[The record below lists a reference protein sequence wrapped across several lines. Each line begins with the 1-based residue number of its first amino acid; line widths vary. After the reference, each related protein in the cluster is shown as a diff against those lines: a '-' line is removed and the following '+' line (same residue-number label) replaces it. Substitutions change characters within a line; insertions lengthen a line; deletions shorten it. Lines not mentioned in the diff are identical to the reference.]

1 MQMKSVLKRNNYNI
15 TFLCCA
21 ICLILGVV
29 FYDYIPTNKVIPS
42 TVEPYTTSNTI
53 KEKEI
58 NQEITEFQK
67 QTIVM
72 EITDSDLKIHKQE
85 RSYDS
90 GKINPFAK
98 SSSGTT
104 NTENG
109 GGNTTGNTNQ
119 NPDSKD
125 YFFNNQS
132 GLK

>member
-1 MQMKSVLKRNNYNI
+1 MKSVLKEI
-15 TFLCCA
+15 IIILLLCCA
-21 ICLILGVV
+21 ICLILEVV

-53 KEKEI
+53 KEEI

>member
-1 MQMKSVLKRNNYNI
+1 MKSVLKEI
-15 TFLCCA
+15 IIILLLCCA

-53 KEKEI
+53 KEEI

-104 NTENG
+104 NTDKG
-109 GGNTTGNTNQ
+109 DKNTTGDTNQ

>member
-1 MQMKSVLKRNNYNI
+1 MKSVLKEI
-15 TFLCCA
+15 IIILLLCCA
-21 ICLILGVV
+21 ICLILGVA

-53 KEKEI
+53 KEEI

-104 NTENG
+104 NTEKG
-109 GGNTTGNTNQ
+109 DKNTTGDTNQ

>member
-1 MQMKSVLKRNNYNI
+1 MKSVLKEI
-15 TFLCCA
+15 IIILLLCCA

-42 TVEPYTTSNTI
+42 TVEPHTTSNTI
-53 KEKEI
+53 KEEI

>member
-1 MQMKSVLKRNNYNI
+1 MKSVLKEI
-15 TFLCCA
+15 IIILLLCCA

-53 KEKEI
+53 KEEI

-104 NTENG
+104 NTEKG
-109 GGNTTGNTNQ
+109 DKNTTGDTNQ

>member
-1 MQMKSVLKRNNYNI
+1 MKSVLKEI
-15 TFLCCA
+15 LIILLLCCA

-53 KEKEI
+53 KEEI

-104 NTENG
+104 NTEKG
-109 GGNTTGNTNQ
+109 DKNTTGDTNQ

>member
-1 MQMKSVLKRNNYNI
+1 MI
-15 TFLCCA
+15 
-21 ICLILGVV
+21 IGVV

-53 KEKEI
+53 KEEI

-90 GKINPFAK
+90 GKINPLAK
-98 SSSGTT
+98 SSSATT

>member
-1 MQMKSVLKRNNYNI
+1 MKSVLKEI
-15 TFLCCA
+15 IIILLLCCA

-53 KEKEI
+53 KEEI

-104 NTENG
+104 NTEKG
-109 GGNTTGNTNQ
+109 DKNTTGDTNQ

-125 YFFNNQS
+125 YFLNNQS

>member
-1 MQMKSVLKRNNYNI
+1 MKSVLKEI
-15 TFLCCA
+15 IIILLLCCA

-53 KEKEI
+53 KEEI

-67 QTIVM
+67 QTIVR

-104 NTENG
+104 NTEKG
-109 GGNTTGNTNQ
+109 DKNTTGDTNQ

>member
-1 MQMKSVLKRNNYNI
+1 MKSVLKEI
-15 TFLCCA
+15 IIILLLCCA

-53 KEKEI
+53 KEEI

-72 EITDSDLKIHKQE
+72 EITDSDLKIYKQE

>member
-1 MQMKSVLKRNNYNI
+1 MKSVLKEI
-15 TFLCCA
+15 IIILLLCCA

-53 KEKEI
+53 KEEI

-104 NTENG
+104 KTENG

>member
-1 MQMKSVLKRNNYNI
+1 MKSVLKEI
-15 TFLCCA
+15 IIILLLCCA

-53 KEKEI
+53 KEEI

-104 NTENG
+104 NTEKG
-109 GGNTTGNTNQ
+109 DKNTTGDTNQ

-125 YFFNNQS
+125 YSFNNQS

>member
-1 MQMKSVLKRNNYNI
+1 MKSVLKEI
-15 TFLCCA
+15 IIILLLCCA

-53 KEKEI
+53 KEEI

-125 YFFNNQS
+125 YFLNNQS

>member
-1 MQMKSVLKRNNYNI
+1 MKSVLKEI
-15 TFLCCA
+15 IIILLLCCA

-29 FYDYIPTNKVIPS
+29 FYDYVPTNKVIPS

-53 KEKEI
+53 KEEI

>member
-1 MQMKSVLKRNNYNI
+1 MKSVLKEI
-15 TFLCCA
+15 IIILLLCCA

-53 KEKEI
+53 KEEI

-104 NTENG
+104 NTEKG
-109 GGNTTGNTNQ
+109 DKNTTGDTNQ

-125 YFFNNQS
+125 YVFNNQS

>member
-1 MQMKSVLKRNNYNI
+1 MKSVLKEI
-15 TFLCCA
+15 IIILLLCCA

-53 KEKEI
+53 KEER

>member
-1 MQMKSVLKRNNYNI
+1 MKSVLKEI
-15 TFLCCA
+15 IIILLLCCA

-53 KEKEI
+53 KEEI

-67 QTIVM
+67 QTIIM

>member
-1 MQMKSVLKRNNYNI
+1 MKSVLKEI
-15 TFLCCA
+15 IIILLLCCA

-53 KEKEI
+53 KEEI

-109 GGNTTGNTNQ
+109 GGNTTENTNQ

>member
-1 MQMKSVLKRNNYNI
+1 MKSVLKEI
-15 TFLCCA
+15 IIILLLCCA

-53 KEKEI
+53 KEEI

-125 YFFNNQS
+125 YLFNNQS

>member
-1 MQMKSVLKRNNYNI
+1 MKSVLKEI
-15 TFLCCA
+15 IIILLLCCA

-53 KEKEI
+53 KEEI

-125 YFFNNQS
+125 YIFNNQS

>member
-1 MQMKSVLKRNNYNI
+1 MKSVLKEI
-15 TFLCCA
+15 IIILLLCCA

-53 KEKEI
+53 KEEI

-67 QTIVM
+67 QTIIM

-104 NTENG
+104 NTEKG
-109 GGNTTGNTNQ
+109 DKNTTGDTNQ

>member
-1 MQMKSVLKRNNYNI
+1 MKSVLKEI
-15 TFLCCA
+15 IIILLLCCA

-53 KEKEI
+53 KEEI

-104 NTENG
+104 NTEKG
-109 GGNTTGNTNQ
+109 DKNTTGVTNQ

>member
-1 MQMKSVLKRNNYNI
+1 MKSVLKEI
-15 TFLCCA
+15 IIILLLCCA

-53 KEKEI
+53 KEEI

-85 RSYDS
+85 KSYDS

-98 SSSGTT
+98 SSSGTA
-104 NTENG
+104 NAENG
-109 GGNTTGNTNQ
+109 GKNTTGDTNQ

>member
-1 MQMKSVLKRNNYNI
+1 MKSVLKEI
-15 TFLCCA
+15 IIILLLCCA

-53 KEKEI
+53 KEEI
-58 NQEITEFQK
+58 NQGITEFQK

>member
-1 MQMKSVLKRNNYNI
+1 MKSVLKEI
-15 TFLCCA
+15 IIILLLCCA

-53 KEKEI
+53 KEEI

-104 NTENG
+104 NTEKG
-109 GGNTTGNTNQ
+109 DKNTTGDTNQ

-125 YFFNNQS
+125 WFFNNQS

>member
-1 MQMKSVLKRNNYNI
+1 MKSVLKEI
-15 TFLCCA
+15 IIILLLCCA

-53 KEKEI
+53 KEEI

-104 NTENG
+104 NTEKG
-109 GGNTTGNTNQ
+109 DKNTTGDTNQ

-125 YFFNNQS
+125 YLFNNQS

>member
-1 MQMKSVLKRNNYNI
+1 MKSVLKEI
-15 TFLCCA
+15 IIILLLCCA

-53 KEKEI
+53 KEEI

-125 YFFNNQS
+125 YFFNNQI

>member
-1 MQMKSVLKRNNYNI
+1 MKSVLKEI
-15 TFLCCA
+15 IIILLLCCA

-29 FYDYIPTNKVIPS
+29 FYEYIPTNKVIPS

-53 KEKEI
+53 KEEI

-104 NTENG
+104 NTEKG
-109 GGNTTGNTNQ
+109 DKNTTGDTNQ

>member
-1 MQMKSVLKRNNYNI
+1 MKSVLKEI
-15 TFLCCA
+15 IIILLLCCA

-53 KEKEI
+53 KEEI

-85 RSYDS
+85 
-90 GKINPFAK
+90 